1 MHSSKVNTPDL
12 GLQKARVAALLPSVP
27 ELYTT
32 MLGCWL
38 DGFERPP
45 VRTRCGEFPAE
56 RRRREGHRHVTPAP

>member
-12 GLQKARVAALLPSVP
+12 GLQKAQVAALLPPVP

-38 DGFERPP
+38 DGF
-45 VRTRCGEFPAE
+45 
-56 RRRREGHRHVTPAP
+56 